1 MTRLAK
7 LTHFARREYVRLMLD
22 CGVAVLVFHEEAP

>member
-7 LTHFARREYVRLMLD
+7 LNHFARREYVKLMID
-22 CGVAVLVFHEEAP
+22 CGVAVLVVWEAN